1 MRLLVLALSLVSI
14 IHQANAGNGLLS
26 LEKIWFSREYSPKM
40 VAGFKY
46 LKDGKSYCK
55 IEDQEG
61 YKVCKQYDVATGAEG
76 KVLFSTQQ
84 ILVDQKPIQF
94 ESFQFSADE
103 QLVLFSNGFEAV
115 YRHSGKSNVWVY
127 NLNTKSCMLPSMR
140 LAIE

>member
-1 MRLLVLALSLVSI
+1 MRLIVFALSFITIVQ
-14 IHQANAGNGLLS
+14 QATAGNGILS

-55 IEDQEG
+55 TEDQDG
-61 YKVCKQYDVATGAEG
+61 YKVCKQFDVATGAEI

-103 QLVLFSNGFEAV
+103 
-115 YRHSGKSNVWVY
+115 
-127 NLNTKSCMLPSMR
+127 
-140 LAIE
+140 